1 MSWSEPITQLVAS
14 LPAEFWLALAV
25 GFAAQLVDGALGMA
39 YGVTASSLLVAFGMP
54 PAIASAIVHAAECF
68 TTGASA
74 VAHRAFGNVDG
85 RLFRRLLPAAA
96 VGAVVGASVAA
107 LVPTEW
113 LRPYVS
119 AYLAVMGAVIVGK
132 AFRPIPPPR
141 AVERVSMLGFVGA
154 FLDAVGGGGWGPIVA
169 SNLIWRGKTRALRL
183 VPVNAAGFFV
193 TLTTTLA
200 FVAVLGAANWI
211 VVLGLASGGIPAAP
225 IGAWL
230 TRRLP
235 LRPLLIL
242 VGTLITFLSV
252 RTLWLSLFS
261 S

>member
-154 FLDAVGGGGWGPIVA
+154 FLDAVGGGVGDR
-169 SNLIWRGKTRALRL
+169 S
-183 VPVNAAGFFV
+183 
-193 TLTTTLA
+193 
-200 FVAVLGAANWI
+200 
-211 VVLGLASGGIPAAP
+211 
-225 IGAWL
+225 
-230 TRRLP
+230 LP
-235 LRPLLIL
+235 
-242 VGTLITFLSV
+242 
-252 RTLWLSLFS
+252 RTLSGEERRAHCDWYRKRSGILCHADDDFSLRCCPRGCQLDRCARAC
-261 S
+261 